1 MNMGQLY
8 KNHKEAVLYI
18 VCGGFT
24 TLISWASYALFVSAG
39 LELNIS
45 NILSWVCGVL
55 FAFVVNKWIVFEC
68 KSVEKIT
75 ILKEL
80 GGFIG
85 SRIATGILAFVL
97 FPVLLYIG
105 LDQSIMG
112 FDGMVARI
120 ITSIIEIALNWV
132 LSKYFVFT
140 HKN

>member
-39 LELNIS
+39 IELNIS

>member
-1 MNMGQLY
+1 MGQLY
-8 KNHKEAVLYI
+8 KDHKEAVLYI

-24 TLISWASYALFVSAG
+24 TLISWASYALFVSTG
-39 LELNIS
+39 IDLNIS

-68 KSVEKIT
+68 KSTEKLT

-85 SRIATGILAFVL
+85 SRIATGVLAFIL
-97 FPVLLYIG
+97 FPILLYIG
-105 LDQSIMG
+105 IDQSIMG
-112 FDGMVARI
+112 FDGMVARV

>member
-39 LELNIS
+39 IELNIS

-68 KSVEKIT
+68 KSIEKIT